1 MFAASDE
8 AGAAFVALDGDLP
21 NCSWRCAVLQGSR
34 NPRPGWTDVELA
46 VVGRLSDDDDVPLR
60 RILERLGVVD
70 VHPVLIFF
78 VGRWIRV
85 GLLIAGEKLI
95 AVEFVVCRQ
104 RNGGRSVEGSR

>member
-60 RILERLGVVD
+60 SDVERLDVVN

-78 VGRWIRV
+78 VGRWILV
-85 GLLIAGEKLI
+85 GLLFACEQLI
-95 AVEFVVCRQ
+95 AV
-104 RNGGRSVEGSR
+104 